1 MAQTQRLVWD
11 PVGEHYYETGTDRG
25 VLFVRGDDGSYG
37 TGVAWNGLTGVN
49 QSPSGAESTPLYAN
63 NKKYLNLIS
72 DEDFGFTISA
82 YQSPEEFD
90 VCDGQAE
97 LVKGVTASQ
106 QERKTFG
113 LAYRTLIGNDTK
125 GTNFGYKIHL
135 VYGATASPSSK
146 EYKTVNQDKEAME
159 LSWECTTIPVE
170 SAKLNKPTAHITI
183 DSTKVSKE
191 NLKKLEDCLYGSET
205 AASKLPSIEELVAM
219 FPTSSGV

>member
-37 TGVAWNGLTGVN
+37 AGVAWNGLTGVN

-90 VCDGQAE
+90 ACDGQAE
-97 LVKGVTASQ
+97 LAKGVTASQ

-125 GTNFGYKIHL
+125 GTNCGYKIHL

-170 SAKLNKPTAHITI
+170 SEKLDKSTAHITV

-205 AASKLPSIEELVAM
+205 AAAKLPSIDELVAM
-219 FPTSSGV
+219 FPEVAS

>member
-1 MAQTQRLVWD
+1 MAQTKRLVWD
-11 PVGEHYYETGTDRG
+11 PVGEHFYETGTDRG

-37 TGVAWNGLTGVN
+37 AGVAWNGLTGVN
-49 QSPSGAESTPLYAN
+49 QNPSGAESSPLYAN

-72 DEDFGFTISA
+72 DEDFGFTINA
-82 YQSPEEFD
+82 FQSPEEFD
-90 VCDGQAE
+90 ACDGQAE
-97 LVKGVTASQ
+97 LAKGVTASQ

-159 LSWECTTIPVE
+159 LAWECTTIPVE
-170 SAKLNKPTAHITI
+170 SEKLDKPTAHITV

-191 NLKKLEDCLYGSET
+191 NLKKLEDCLYGGET
-205 AASKLPSIEELVAM
+205 AAAKLPSIDELVAM
-219 FPTSSGV
+219 FPDVGV